1 MNFTK
6 NIIIAFIFTF
16 WIILIATFSIQNID
30 LVSVKFFFLESIKI
44 PIGVL
49 LSITLGSGFILGS
62 IIPLFF
68 TNKKKVKKRT
78 SRKKMVRE
86 PEPEPDPIFDWE

>member
-1 MNFTK
+1 MNFIK
-6 NIIIAFIFTF
+6 NIIIAFIVAF

-30 LVSVKFFFLESIKI
+30 LISVKFFFLESIKI

-49 LSITLGSGFILGS
+49 LSITLGSGFLLGA

-68 TNKKKVKKRT
+68 TNKKKVMKRS
-78 SRKKMVRE
+78 SRKKISRE